1 MALDLPESDDSFRGG
16 EILWSDDPVIETD
29 DPEPEVAPVAPVAAA
44 GPIRVRR
51 DRTVMRR
58 DIWGR
63 RQRFEARK
71 VRRLIHHIDPW
82 SVLKASL
89 VFFIAVWVM
98 FMIAAVIVW
107 SIAESS
113 GTVGKIESFVS
124 DLGITGW
131 TLDGEFIVRQYG
143 LIGLI
148 LSLAFTVGATIAS
161 VMFNLI
167 SDIVGGIWITVIE
180 EETARPVS
188 GSPTE

>member
-1 MALDLPESDDSFRGG
+1 MSTTGNPALPPAKPEAMAAL
-16 EILWSDDPVIETD
+16 TK
-29 DPEPEVAPVAPVAAA
+29 PVAA
-44 GPIRVRR
+44 
-51 DRTVMRR
+51 
-58 DIWGR
+58 
-63 RQRFEARK
+63 
-71 VRRLIHHIDPW
+71 L
-82 SVLKASL
+82 VLP

-167 SDIVGGIWITVIE
+167 SDIVGGVWITVIE